1 MDNKKLLQE
10 ISRIQEVMGLI
21 NEGSRTKLAK
31 GAISVID
38 DLLGITAKNTDVL
51 AREYGDDGARLLK
64 QLSEDGD
71 NARPIGDI
79 FDDLKKLNNSKAFDD
94 AFEGLKSAFDTIVDD
109 NGVTITQKLDTVQKG
124 VQDLLDQ
131 GQNTKAAEYFNSQVN
146 NIADYGDDTLKRF
159 VNDEYFF
166 SIPNFSRANYND
178 YLKLGGGEKLASS
191 STKSGK
197 VIRFSETLSSY
208 FKSVKKI
215 EGKITSDIDSYLKLK
230 DEVNK
235 LPIDDASRS
244 EMTKRANRYLDR
256 VEFNLGVM
264 KRKNKET
271 LEVLIEELTQKRNSL
286 PRTSAERA
294 KINNLIERASKEDAD
309 VISIWNYLPQ
319 GGYKPE
325 GSWYQEMKQLKQER
339 VDTIRKLFIPKKW
352 LNPETADRVSKLGY
366 GGSAGKFITGNV
378 GPALKKLFTDPKK
391 APRILTTEIGS
402 RLISIPIKLAAAE
415 TLIDWAAAMILQ
427 DSDFMTEEWIK
438 EHPDM
443 ANFIAG
449 FGFDYKDYEDSY
461 WATDMVINT
470 VENTLQ
476 NFGITIP
483 ALAIKNWM
491 DENSKPG
498 GGYEWWNNQFNKLEE
513 LQKSDNFKNASE
525 EEKLKIIEDI
535 IEETDTWVTKAS
547 SWWYDG
553 LPPTVDTEI
562 NKVLSQI
569 ESETTTDD
577 TEITTDNTETTTDDE
592 DSTPEGSGEPGSLDD
607 FSKQLG
613 VELNQVSQ
621 DGDIYKWDLG
631 GGVIFNYKLV
641 DGKYVKQD

>member
-38 DLLGITAKNTDVL
+38 DLLDITTKNIDVL

-79 FDDLKKLNNSKAFDD
+79 FDDLKKLDNPKAFND
-94 AFEGLKSAFDTIVDD
+94 AFAGLKSAFDTIVDD
-109 NGVTITQKLDTVQKG
+109 NAVTITQKLDTVKKG

-235 LPIDDASRS
+235 LPLDDASRS

-264 KRKNKET
+264 RRKNKET

-294 KINNLIERASKEDAD
+294 KINKLIERASKEDAD

-325 GSWYQEMKQLKQER
+325 GSWYQEMIQLKQER
-339 VDTIRKLFIPKKW
+339 TDALRKLLFNPKRIPFTK
-352 LNPETADRVSKLGY
+352 PGTVERVSKLSY
-366 GGSAGKFITGNV
+366 GGSAGKFLTGNI

-391 APRILTTEIGS
+391 ALRILTTEIGS
-402 RLISIPIKLAAAE
+402 RLFSIPFYLGAAE
-415 TLIDWAAAMILQ
+415 TLMDWAAAMILQ

-476 NFGITIP
+476 NFGITVP

-491 DENSKPG
+491 DDNSKPG
-498 GGYEWWNNQFNKLEE
+498 GGYAWWNNQFNKLEE

-569 ESETTTDD
+569 ESETTTVD
-577 TEITTDNTETTTDDE
+577 TEITTDDE